1 LIILK
6 AVLFHWSFTTVKEWP
21 CAAPLTADEVSAYLD
36 DELLQ
41 ILGPLI
47 LADSDSWNLF
57 DHETKERYRI
67 EIAEAVGEIGAL
79 LEMASAG

>member
-1 LIILK
+1 MPPK
-6 AVLFHWSFTTVKEWP
+6 AVLLHWSFTTVMEWP
-21 CAAPLTADEVSAYLD
+21 CAAPLTDEEVRVYLD

-57 DHETKERYRI
+57 DPETKDRYRT
-67 EIAEAVGEIGAL
+67 EIAEAMHELGAL
-79 LEMASAG
+79 LDPPSIR